1 MLPRPPWRSM
11 LKPYAA
17 SISLLTPISPSPPP
31 FPHISHLPAQ
41 RAEPT
46 AWAKPAGKP
55 CTKRADASTSSNYCL
70 TQHSPE
76 VLSSPKKR
84 KKEKKI
90 KLPKGVS
97 APQDRLGG
105 KPAPQAP
112 SSDSF
117 SYSSN
122 AGCSQHPSSLLRF
135 SFGQRK
141 HCRWQQCRPPYVSP
155 IPNLS
160 LKHQYFRAGRICLKS
175 CMQST
180 AWTTAPIPTSSW
192 NANPAANPSTKTTPS
207 FREKGLEKAKRV
219 RESKKLPSET
229 TYAQ

>member
-76 VLSSPKKR
+76 VLSSPKK
-84 KKEKKI
+84 EKKRR
-90 KLPKGVS
+90 KLSCQKAFLLHKTDSVGNLPLKHPLAILS
-97 APQDRLGG
+97 HTAAMQAAASI
-105 KPAPQAP
+105 PAL
-112 SSDSF
+112 SSDFPLDKGSTAAG
-117 SYSSN
+117 SN
-122 AGCSQHPSSLLRF
+122 ADPHMSLL
-135 SFGQRK
+135 S
-141 HCRWQQCRPPYVSP
+141 
-155 IPNLS
+155 
-160 LKHQYFRAGRICLKS
+160 
-175 CMQST
+175 
-180 AWTTAPIPTSSW
+180 PTS
-192 NANPAANPSTKTTPS
+192 A
-207 FREKGLEKAKRV
+207 
-219 RESKKLPSET
+219 
-229 TYAQ
+229 